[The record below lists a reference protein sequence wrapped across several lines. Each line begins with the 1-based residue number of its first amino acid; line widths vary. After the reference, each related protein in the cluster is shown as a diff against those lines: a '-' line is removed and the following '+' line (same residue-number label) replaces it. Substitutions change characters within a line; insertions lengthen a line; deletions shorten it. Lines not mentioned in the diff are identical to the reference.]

1 MFGNIVPNFVKYIF
15 NPKHKDNM
23 TRAVAH
29 IDMDAF
35 FASCEVL
42 ANSKLA
48 GMPVIIGGGERGFV
62 MSCTTE
68 ARYFGVRPGMA
79 LKMAKWKCPDAKLIQ
94 GDMEYYSKISK
105 TVTQIIEEKA
115 PIVEKA
121 AIDQFYLD
129 LTGMDKF
136 YGTFQFTDNLMK
148 SIKNETGLQASFALS
163 TNKTV
168 AKIGSGESKPI
179 GRLQITEAMVQPFL
193 NPLPVRR
200 IPLIG
205 FETAS
210 LLNRVGIRDIGTLAS
225 RPVIM
230 LEKQFGKTGRAL
242 WKKANGIDEAPVVPF
257 KEQTFIS
264 REQVFEDD
272 TIDVVM
278 IRVLLSAMVEELAHE
293 LRTETWLAGTVVVKI
308 KYSDMDTVTKQESI
322 SYTSANDTINA
333 VVKNLFSKLYTR
345 RVRIRMIGV
354 TLCKLVRGTY
364 QMNIF
369 EDTEKKLKLYLA
381 MDKMKVKHGSNA
393 VNCGVGFDL
402 KTRTK

>member
-1 MFGNIVPNFVKYIF
+1 
-15 NPKHKDNM
+15 M
-23 TRAVAH
+23 TRAIAH
-29 IDMDAF
+29 IDMDTF
-35 FASCEVL
+35 LASCEVL
-42 ANSKLA
+42 ANSKLT
-48 GMPVIIGGGERGFV
+48 GLPVIVGGGERGFV
-62 MSCTTE
+62 ISCTHE
-68 ARYFGVRPGMA
+68 ARYFGIRPGMT
-79 LKMAKWKCPDAKLIQ
+79 LKMAKWKCPDIIVIK
-94 GDMEYYSKISK
+94 GDMEYYAKISENI
-105 TVTQIIEEKA
+105 TQIIEEKA

-136 YGTFQFTDNLMK
+136 YGNFKFTNELIQ
-148 SIKNETGLQASFALS
+148 SIKKETGLQASFALS

-179 GRLQITEAMVQPFL
+179 GRLQITEPMVKPFL

-205 FETAS
+205 FETAL

-230 LEKQFGKTGRAL
+230 LEKQFGKTGRTL
-242 WKKANGIDEAPVVPF
+242 WKKANGIDETPVVPY
-257 KEQTFIS
+257 KEQTLIS
-264 REQVFEDD
+264 TEKVFDND

-278 IRVLLSAMVEELAHE
+278 IQVILSAIVEDLAYR
-293 LRTETWLAGTVVVKI
+293 LREETWLAGTIILKI
-308 KYSDMDTVTKQESI
+308 KYADMDTVTKQASI
-322 SYTSANDTINA
+322 PYTSANHTLNTI
-333 VVKNLFSKLYTR
+333 VQELFAGLYTR
-345 RVRIRMIGV
+345 RVRVRLIGV
-354 TLCKLVRGTY
+354 TFSKLVRGTY

-381 MDKMKVKHGSNA
+381 MDKMKSKHGLDSIT
-393 VNCGVGFDL
+393 CGVGFNL